1 MFQKPKVIIAFL
13 FLCIYSSNPSEP
25 PSAND
30 SGVGEDDEDSV
41 QNRENEKEKEKKDD
55 VTEDENRKPKKKRD
69 VKPKCDKQMMKRE
82 LQKRK
87 SVM

>member
-1 MFQKPKVIIAFL
+1 MRYVIMHIHVPKAKSYHCFL

-41 QNRENEKEKEKKDD
+41 QNRE
-55 VTEDENRKPKKKRD
+55 
-69 VKPKCDKQMMKRE
+69 MKR
-82 LQKRK
+82 KRRRK
-87 SVM
+87 TM